1 MQMPNVYSQQK
12 KPELLSPAGDME
24 CFFAAVENGA
34 DAIYFGLK
42 DFSARASA
50 DNFSIDDV
58 SKAIA
63 YARKM
68 SVRVYVAINTLIK
81 THELEKVVEYLIAL
95 DELRPDALIIQDLGL
110 LFLIQSQFP
119 QLTLHASTQMTIHNL
134 AGVKQ
139 MERMGFKR
147 VVLSRELSVEEIK
160 NIALNSNMEIEV
172 FVHGALCYSYSGLCF
187 FSSVMGGRSGNRGRC
202 AQPCRRYYKSPQG
215 EGGYLFSMKD
225 LRTLTHV
232 DRLMAAGIHSFKIEG
247 RMKSAEYVAVTTHV
261 YRQAIDGTLEDMDNA
276 IHLMNTVFSRETTH
290 SYLFEETYQQGKK
303 NSNNKYAPRPEN
315 APSLSHSSQGGDVI
329 KSPKFVQDIERF
341 SNNKQVKASDTIN
354 PFYPANI
361 GAYAGEVIKSG
372 KGCITVRADAEIGV
386 RDLLQIFENGAKE
399 PALLPVRNIRVNG
412 KRVFGIKAGDIA
424 MIDTERQ
431 YQPGTGARLYLLSS
445 QKIKE
450 YFAPKVP
457 KKSEAS
463 RMPVDLEIKIKPDCI
478 GIKGTTRYFSF
489 SMNFSVKLERG
500 IHRTTESEQV
510 RECFS
515 RLGETPFELKGI
527 HTEVSGELFVPLSVL
542 NEIRREYFRIFC
554 EEWRKD
560 RDSRCES
567 IKKWVKEARHEF
579 PHPVCGNFD
588 WLQKGLPVTNMRN
601 NVSSKDV
608 SAGEIRLS
616 LKVDKPD
623 YLNYIP
629 LKTVH
634 KIYIVL
640 TDETIGDLLAQQS
653 HDQKSL
659 NKRGLSAL
667 LHTYVENNENISPSN
682 RIDKVV
688 FSLPAIMRDTGIGYM
703 TYGYCKKAVQELI
716 SQGFRQFHISNPGA
730 IELFEDAEVQ
740 LYADYP
746 FYCLNPL
753 SAMKLLEWGFCRYT
767 LSPEDDKE
775 NLEKLFSPHAELII
789 YQDTPLFTSETCIL
803 ANMKRECP
811 GKNRCSFRQ
820 MTLENE
826 YGDRFTAI
834 NEDCRTVVI
843 GQKPFSLIQCI
854 PKLIDGGQRDF
865 RIDLCY
871 KDYTPEMVQDIFSK
885 IQTMGKVNN
894 SVMGNFERGLL

>member
-1 MQMPNVYSQQK
+1 MEMPNVYSQQK

-34 DAIYFGLK
+34 DAIYVGLK

-50 DNFSIDDV
+50 CNFSIDDV
-58 SKAIA
+58 RKAIA

-81 THELEKVVEYLIAL
+81 TDELEKVVEYLIAL

-119 QLTLHASTQMTIHNL
+119 QFTLHASTQMTIHNL

-147 VVLSRELSVEEIK
+147 VVLSRELSVDEIK

-202 AQPCRRYYKSPQG
+202 AQPCRMYYKSPQG

-232 DRLMAAGIHSFKIEG
+232 NRLMAAGIHSFKIEG
-247 RMKSAEYVAVTTHV
+247 RMKSAEYVAAATHV

-276 IHLMNTVFSRETTH
+276 IHLMNTVFSRETTY

-303 NSNNKYAPRPEN
+303 NSNNKYAPRQEN
-315 APSLSHSSQGGDVI
+315 APFLSHPSQGGAVV

-341 SNNKQVKASDTIN
+341 SNNKQVKASDAIN

-361 GAYAGEVIKSG
+361 GAYAGEVTKQG

-386 RDLLQIFENGAKE
+386 RDLLQFFENGAKE

-431 YQPGTGARLYLLSS
+431 YQPGVGARLYLLSS

-463 RMPVDLEIKIKPDCI
+463 RMPVDLEIKIMPDGI
-478 GIKGTTRYFSF
+478 DIKGTARYFSF
-489 SMNFSVKLERG
+489 PMNFSVKLEKS
-500 IHRTTESEQV
+500 IHRTTEREQV
-510 RECFS
+510 KECFS
-515 RLGETPFELKGI
+515 RLGETSFELKDI
-527 HTEVSGELFVPLSVL
+527 HTEISDELFVPLSVL
-542 NEIRREYFRIFC
+542 NEIRREYFRIFY
-554 EEWRKD
+554 EEWHKD
-560 RDSRCES
+560 RDRRCES
-567 IKKWVKEARHEF
+567 IKKWVKGEWIEF
-579 PHPVCGNFD
+579 THPVH
-588 WLQKGLPVTNMRN
+588 R
-601 NVSSKDV
+601 DV
-608 SAGEIRLS
+608 SAGGIRLS

-623 YLNYIP
+623 YLNHIP
-629 LKTVH
+629 LETVH

-640 TDETIGDLLAQQS
+640 TEETIGDLLALQS
-653 HDQKSL
+653 HNQTSF

-667 LHTYVENNENISPSN
+667 LYTCGENNENISPSN
-682 RIDKVV
+682 GRDKIV
-688 FSLPAIMRDTGIGYM
+688 FSLPAIMRDTGIGCM
-703 TYGYCKKAVQELI
+703 TYGYCKKAVQELL

-753 SAMKLLEWGFCRYT
+753 SAIKLRELGFCRYT

-789 YQDTPLFTSETCIL
+789 YQDTPLFTSETCIW

-843 GQKPFSLIQCI
+843 GQKPFSLIQYI

-865 RIDLCY
+865 RVDLCY

-885 IQTMGKVNN
+885 IQTMSKVNN

>member
-1 MQMPNVYSQQK
+1 MRIFENLLYYVYCRMEMPNVYSQQK

-34 DAIYFGLK
+34 DAIYVGLK

-50 DNFSIDDV
+50 CNFSIDDV
-58 SKAIA
+58 RKAIA

-81 THELEKVVEYLIAL
+81 TDELEKVVEYLIAL

-119 QLTLHASTQMTIHNL
+119 QFTLHASTQMTIHNL

-147 VVLSRELSVEEIK
+147 VVLSRELSVDEIK

-202 AQPCRRYYKSPQG
+202 AQPCRMYYKSPQG

-232 DRLMAAGIHSFKIEG
+232 NRLMAAGIHSFKIEG
-247 RMKSAEYVAVTTHV
+247 RMKSAEYVAAATHV

-276 IHLMNTVFSRETTH
+276 IHLMNTVFSRETTY

-315 APSLSHSSQGGDVI
+315 APFLSHPSQGGAVV

-341 SNNKQVKASDTIN
+341 SNNKQVKASDAIN

-361 GAYAGEVIKSG
+361 GAYAGEVTKQG

-386 RDLLQIFENGAKE
+386 RDLLQFFENGAKE

-431 YQPGTGARLYLLSS
+431 YQPGVGARLYLLSS

-463 RMPVDLEIKIKPDCI
+463 RMPVDLEIKIMPDGI
-478 GIKGTTRYFSF
+478 DIKGTARYFSF
-489 SMNFSVKLERG
+489 PMNFSVKLEKS
-500 IHRTTESEQV
+500 IHRTTEREQV
-510 RECFS
+510 KECFS
-515 RLGETPFELKGI
+515 RLGETSFELKDI
-527 HTEVSGELFVPLSVL
+527 HTEISDELFVPLSVL
-542 NEIRREYFRIFC
+542 NEIRREYFRIFY
-554 EEWRKD
+554 EEWHKD
-560 RDSRCES
+560 RDRRCES
-567 IKKWVKEARHEF
+567 IKKWVKGEWIEF
-579 PHPVCGNFD
+579 THPVH
-588 WLQKGLPVTNMRN
+588 R
-601 NVSSKDV
+601 DV
-608 SAGEIRLS
+608 SAGGIRLS

-623 YLNYIP
+623 YLNHIP
-629 LKTVH
+629 LETVH

-640 TDETIGDLLAQQS
+640 TEETIGDLLALQS
-653 HDQKSL
+653 HNQTSF

-667 LHTYVENNENISPSN
+667 LYTCGENNENISPSN
-682 RIDKVV
+682 GRDKIV
-688 FSLPAIMRDTGIGYM
+688 FSLPAIMRDTGIGCM
-703 TYGYCKKAVQELI
+703 TYGYCKKAVQELL
-716 SQGFRQFHISNPGA
+716 SQRFRQFHISNPGA

-753 SAMKLLEWGFCRYT
+753 SAIKLRELGFCRYT

-789 YQDTPLFTSETCIL
+789 YQDTPLFTSETCIW

-811 GKNRCSFRQ
+811 GKNWCGFSQ

-843 GQKPFSLIQCI
+843 GQKPFSLIQYI

-865 RIDLCY
+865 RVDLCY

-885 IQTMGKVNN
+885 IQTMSKVNN